1 MPNRFSAGSFIPNR
15 DSKLFFDT
23 NIWLKISGAN
33 PASNKKN
40 RDYGRLLKNSQDPNV
55 QAKIGTSTTVISE
68 FLNRFCRDDFDA
80 NHPEFQNYKAFRA
93 SKDFAMTAKAA
104 VIAAQGI
111 LKVSTVLPIDTGD
124 GDASRE
130 SIEKNLNL
138 FLSGKIDFNDAVI
151 VETCRKHG
159 YTLVTDDGDFVDVDI
174 PIVSANS
181 KFFFSNKTGTLV
193 KALSSRLRSSL

>member
-1 MPNRFSAGSFIPNR
+1 MPKRSFAEKFFPTGDDR
-15 DSKLFFDT
+15 LFVDT
-23 NIWLKISGAN
+23 NIWLKLHG
-33 PASNKKN
+33 PCPVEDKKF
-40 RDYGRLLKNSQDPNV
+40 RVYSKLLGRALDKNV
-55 QAKIGTSTTVISE
+55 RAKLGTNLSVISE
-68 FLNRFCRDDFDA
+68 FINRFCRDDVDA

-93 SKDFAMTAKAA
+93 SAEFAMTAKAA

-181 KFFFSNKTGTLV
+181 KFFFQK
-193 KALSSRLRSSL
+193 